1 MRLGLRLAWL
11 IVAVAS
17 SVRLLQA
24 QDLRPR
30 AYVITPVHW
39 NAAIVGYNFN
49 DGSIFFGSLLPIT
62 DASGQYHLSTLSYY
76 HALNCFGRSANF
88 TATLPYVV
96 GTFQGEVKGSSKQ
109 VYRSGMADSVFRFSV
124 NLVGGP
130 AMTPKEFA
138 KWKQKT
144 IVGASIQVLA
154 PTGQYYSSHLV
165 NPGNNRWAFKPEL
178 GISQRWRNWIVD
190 GYAGAWFFTENS
202 NYLAGSQFSKKQNTL
217 AQSPIGSVELHLSY
231 DVKPRLWAS
240 IDGNYWYGGGTK
252 VDGVTK
258 IGSLQASSRIGGTIS
273 IPFTKHQ
280 SVKFSYSDGELARI
294 GGTFKTA
301 SVAWQY
307 SWLGRPR

>member
-1 MRLGLRLAWL
+1 MRLWLRLVGP
-11 IVAVAS
+11 IVTLACFVC
-17 SVRLLQA
+17 LLHA

-39 NAAIVGYNFN
+39 NAAIVSYNFN
-49 DGSIFFGSLLPIT
+49 DGSVFFGSLLPIT
-62 DASGQYHLSTLSYY
+62 DASGQYHVASLSLY
-76 HALNCFGRSANF
+76 HALNFFNRSANF

-96 GTFQGEVKGSSKQ
+96 GTFQGEVKGSSQ
-109 VYRSGMADSVFRFSV
+109 EVYRSGMADSVYRLSV
-124 NLVGGP
+124 NVIGGP
-130 AMTPKEFA
+130 AMTPEEFL

-154 PTGQYYSSHLV
+154 PTGQYYSTHLV

-178 GISQRWRNWIVD
+178 GISRRWHNWILD
-190 GYAGAWFFTENS
+190 GYAGAWLFTENS
-202 NYLAGSQFSKKQNTL
+202 NYLSGTKFSQKPNTL

-252 VDGVTK
+252 LNGVTR
-258 IGSLQASSRIGGTIS
+258 IGTLQANSRIGGTIS
-273 IPFTKHQ
+273 VPFTSHQ
-280 SVKFSYSDGELARI
+280 SVKFSYSDGEIARI

-307 SWLGRPR
+307 SWVGKPK